1 MEIYVIN
8 LNIVIGVLYFF
19 DMEYMYFVLIN
30 YFWLFLMQVIVSKK
44 DKFGIEG
51 IEVVLNFEELDLD
64 LVVMQVKYDQT
75 MREKQNQLEKEDFS
89 DMVVE
94 YVVK

>member
-1 MEIYVIN
+1 MV
-8 LNIVIGVLYFF
+8 YFF
-19 DMEYMYFVLIN
+19 DMEYMYFVLMN
-30 YFWLFLMQVIVSKK
+30 QVCLFLMQVIVSKK

-75 MREKQNQLEKEDFS
+75 MREKQNQLEKEDLS

>member
-8 LNIVIGVLYFF
+8 SNIVITVYFF
-19 DMEYMYFVLIN
+19 DMEYMYFVLMN
-30 YFWLFLMQVIVSKK
+30 QVCLFLMQVIVSKK

>member
-19 DMEYMYFVLIN
+19 DMEYMYFLLIN
-30 YFWLFLMQVIVSKK
+30 CVCLFLMQVIVSKK

-75 MREKQNQLEKEDFS
+75 MREKQNQLEKEDLS

>member
-1 MEIYVIN
+1 MN
-8 LNIVIGVLYFF
+8 LNIVRLSIFFCYRIYVSYLVLVIY
-19 DMEYMYFVLIN
+19 IC
-30 YFWLFLMQVIVSKK
+30 LFLMQVIVSKK

-75 MREKQNQLEKEDFS
+75 MREKQNQFEKEDLS

>member
-1 MEIYVIN
+1 MN
-8 LNIVIGVLYFF
+8 LNIVWLSIFFCYRIYVSYLVLVIY
-19 DMEYMYFVLIN
+19 IC
-30 YFWLFLMQVIVSKK
+30 LFLMQVIVSKK

-75 MREKQNQLEKEDFS
+75 MREKQNQFEKEDLS